1 MSGVLLKKV
10 WIQFLVE
17 MIIIFLNYLLVY
29 YTEVYVVLIKTK
41 LKSKYIMK
49 HSIVD
54 SVIKEML

>member
-17 MIIIFLNYLLVY
+17 MIMIFLNYLLVH
-29 YTEVYVVLIKTK
+29 YTEVYVVLFKTK